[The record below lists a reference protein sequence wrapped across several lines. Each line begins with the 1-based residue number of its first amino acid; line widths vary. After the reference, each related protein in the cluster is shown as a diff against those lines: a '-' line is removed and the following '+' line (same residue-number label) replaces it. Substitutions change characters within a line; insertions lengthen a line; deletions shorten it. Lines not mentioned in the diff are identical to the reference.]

1 MAAKER
7 QLNLLDETRSP
18 LRNTVLLAWPI
29 FLENVL
35 TTLVSYADTAM
46 VGTLGAYATAAVSIS
61 NSLVFLL
68 NGVIMA
74 LGVGVTA
81 LISQS
86 VGAGDILLTKKLT
99 RHAVLILLF
108 IGLPIAVLLGVLHR
122 QIPLWMGRAQTSLT
136 MLRLIT

>member
-86 VGAGDILLTKKLT
+86 VGAGDILLTKKTDAARRVDSVVYRTSDRRAFGRSAPSDPALDGGGR
-99 RHAVLILLF
+99 RH
-108 IGLPIAVLLGVLHR
+108 H
-122 QIPLWMGRAQTSLT
+122 
-136 MLRLIT
+136 